1 MLDKNQKTILRKANL
16 HFADN
21 PDVTSIGKG
30 YRYKN
35 GKRTKQIM
43 IVVGVAKKL
52 PTAQVRRNRMLPPSF
67 LGVPIDVQNQPLEA
81 PPPVVEVPPPPV
93 LTTSPE
99 SLIGKMRPCPP
110 GYSIGHYLITA
121 GTLGFYAR
129 RAGSDDWVL
138 FSNNHVLANSNDARA
153 NDEIRQPGKHD
164 GGTSNH
170 RFALLAEFVKIN
182 FGGNDKKKAAKFLWN
197 LWKAPANAL
206 ARVAGCPYRLKVTR
220 PGVVEQPDPNLV
232 DLAWARPILQ
242 SYVKTE
248 FPLGVGELKGIKDL
262 ELGDR
267 VQKLGRTTE
276 HTLGMVVTVGAFSRV
291 NYGPAGIAEYA
302 DQDHIRADEGDF
314 SAGGDSGSAI
324 LTMDNYLG
332 GLLFAGGGG
341 VTIANP
347 IRHVVALGGVR
358 L

>member
-1 MLDKNQKTILRKANL
+1 METKVFKVAKATLR
-16 HFADN
+16 DN

-35 GKRTKQIM
+35 GKRTKEVV

-52 PTAQVRRNRMLPPSF
+52 PTAQVRRDRILPRAF
-67 LGVPIDVQNQPLEA
+67 LEVPIDVQDQPLEA
-81 PPPVVEVPPPPV
+81 QTQVQ
-93 LTTSPE
+93 TTPE
-99 SLIGKMRPCPP
+99 SLVGKMRPCPP

-121 GTLGFYAR
+121 GTLGFWAKR
-129 RAGSDDWVL
+129 NGSDDWVL
-138 FSNNHVLANSNDARA
+138 FSNNHVLANSNDARP

-164 GGTSNH
+164 GGTSSH
-170 RFALLAEFVKIN
+170 RFALLTEFVKIN
-182 FGGNDKKKAAKFLWN
+182 FEGKNGKKKAAKFLWKM
-197 LWKAPANAL
+197 WKAPANAL
-206 ARVAGCPYRLKVTR
+206 ARVAGCPYRLEVTR
-220 PGVVEQPDPNLV
+220 PGAVEQPDPNLV
-232 DLAWARPILQ
+232 DLAWAKPMLP
-242 SYVKTE
+242 SYVETT
-248 FPLGVGELKGIKDL
+248 FPLGVGDLRGIRDL

-267 VQKLGRTTE
+267 VQKVGRTTE
-276 HTLGMVVTVGAFSRV
+276 HTLGMVVAVESFTRV
-291 NYGPAGIAEYA
+291 NYGSAGIAA
-302 DQDHIRADEGDF
+302 FDDQLQIRADEGDF

-324 LTMDNYLG
+324 LSMDNYLG